1 MSIAENALPPRT
13 LLNFESLYS
22 EEMYRLQWVRMG
34 KCSVITALCSF
45 LTAVCTLAGS
55 YLQLKSPAQD
65 SGFSDGVSEMGGGR
79 WAGWR
84 DGRWAK
90 REGSSYD
97 GRGGRSC
104 GRSREGR
111 SREGASARRAERRDG
126 GPRCLGGAAVG
137 RYQAVFP
144 GRNTLPFVLATSDYL
159 YGACLPCGHGGPG
172 SANEGRQ
179 GELPAARMVC
189 P

>member
-65 SGFSDGVSEMGGGR
+65 SGFSDGVSEMGDGR

-84 DGRWAK
+84 DGQSGGTR
-90 REGSSYD
+90 RYSLVGILCRSSLPHRITCTVPACRVVVEAPARPM
-97 GRGGRSC
+97 RGGRVS
-104 GRSREGR
+104 
-111 SREGASARRAERRDG
+111 
-126 GPRCLGGAAVG
+126 
-137 RYQAVFP
+137 
-144 GRNTLPFVLATSDYL
+144 
-159 YGACLPCGHGGPG
+159 CLPPVWYAPKLGLTTMTKIKG
-172 SANEGRQ
+172 
-179 GELPAARMVC
+179 V
-189 P
+189 